1 VLPEEDPCEAVVEE
15 DEFPPPASWASVVL
29 SVNKASTSEAK
40 QIREMK
46 TREYIESMDEC
57 IFPGETMFWQHIAVE
72 SMNELPTP
80 QLENKKNLPAVMT
93 EISFGKNPL
102 FLEEVAFSR

>member
-1 VLPEEDPCEAVVEE
+1 
-15 DEFPPPASWASVVL
+15 
-29 SVNKASTSEAK
+29 
-40 QIREMK
+40 
-46 TREYIESMDEC
+46 
-57 IFPGETMFWQHIAVE
+57 MFWQHIAVE